1 MSALKA
7 TKPEAIEKRL
17 KLLVYGPAGVGKT
30 TAAIQFPNAY
40 VIDTEKG
47 TDFYSKSINKANS
60 AVLKTNDPDEIADQ
74 LHALLTEKHQYKT
87 LIIDPITQV
96 YNAVQEKWTRKFE
109 HHEDKEKS
117 KALLDFGP
125 RYWGRVKSEFK
136 AIQRLMMRLDMNVII
151 TSHQKDIYGMGMTK
165 IGVGPDTMKGDEY
178 IFDLVFEL
186 KRVGEKRMATTIK
199 ERAEIGQPRFPAEFE
214 WNYANFCQYYGA
226 EVMEREAKPVAMA
239 TDAQV
244 AEIIHLLDVV
254 KVDDDT
260 VQKWFTKEGV
270 DEWGEMTGDKIQAAI
285 DFLKK
290 KLTGL
295 QGETKKAVK

>member
-7 TKPEAIEKRL
+7 IKPEAVEKRL

-30 TAAIQFPNAY
+30 TAAIQFPNAF
-40 VIDTEKG
+40 IMDTEKG
-47 TDFYSKSINKANS
+47 TDFYSKSINKADS
-60 AVLKTNDPDEIADQ
+60 AVLKTNDPDEIAEQ
-74 LHALLTEKHQYKT
+74 LHALLTEKHPYKT

-109 HHEDKEKS
+109 KHEEKEKS

-186 KRVGEKRMATTIK
+186 KRVGDQRMATTIK

-214 WNYANFCQYYGA
+214 WNYQNFLKYYGT
-226 EVMEREAKPVAMA
+226 EVIEREAKPVSMA

-244 AEIIHLLDVV
+244 AEIVHLLDVV
-254 KVDDDT
+254 KVDDET
-260 VQKWFTKEGV
+260 VQKWFTKASV
-270 DEWGEMTGDKIQAAI
+270 DEWGQMTGDQIQTAI

-290 KLTGL
+290 KLASL
-295 QGETKKAVK
+295 NGETKKAVK